1 MPMGILERLGLRAVR
16 CPRCRS
22 VRYEARTRTEKHYV
36 AGEHQPYES
45 TAGWVYGHKEVL
57 VSFFHCL
64 ECHQEFGEH
73 RKVLKQQKA
82 RGAARAK
89 KFGGYGTD

>member
-1 MPMGILERLGLRAVR
+1 MGILERIGLRAAR

-22 VRYEARTRTEKHYV
+22 TRWEARTRIDKQYV

-45 TAGWVYGHKEVL
+45 TAGWVYGHKEIL
-57 VSFFHCL
+57 VSFRHCL
-64 ECHQEFGEH
+64 DCDADFGER
-73 RKVLKQQKA
+73 RKVVKKQKA
-82 RGAARAK
+82 RGAASAK